1 MASRSFSSK
10 PRQSKSAA
18 LNDIAQAFTL
28 ALKLI
33 LGGDRELF
41 ETVKLSLAV
50 SLSASVIAFLIGA
63 PVGAF
68 LATQTFRARPA
79 LLVCLNALLGL
90 PSVVVGL
97 VVYLLLSRSG
107 PLGSLGLLFTPQ
119 AMILAQIILTLPI
132 IAVMSHR
139 ATETYWTDYCDTFL
153 IFGASRLRAVATLI
167 SAARGALV
175 TVFLAAFGRAIAEV
189 GAIMMVGGNIRGFTR
204 TMTTTIAL
212 QTSRG
217 ELALAL
223 GLGLILIGLTLAISA
238 AAFFLN
244 RRISDY

>member
-1 MASRSFSSK
+1 MD
-10 PRQSKSAA
+10 
-18 LNDIAQAFTL
+18 DIAQAFHF

-33 LGGDRELF
+33 LEGDRELF
-41 ETVKLSLAV
+41 ETVKLSIIV
-50 SLSASVIAFLIGA
+50 SLSASIIAFLIGA
-63 PVGAF
+63 PAGAV

-79 LLVCLNALLGL
+79 MLVSLNALLGL
-90 PSVVVGL
+90 PSVVIGL
-97 VVYLLLSRSG
+97 FVYLLLSRSG
-107 PLGSLGLLFTPQ
+107 PLGFLGFLFTPQ

-132 IAVMSHR
+132 IAVMSYR
-139 ATETYWTDYCDTFL
+139 ATETYWADYRDTFV

-223 GLGLILIGLTLAISA
+223 GLGLVLMGLTLAISA

-244 RRISDY
+244 RRMSDY

>member
-1 MASRSFSSK
+1 VD
-10 PRQSKSAA
+10 
-18 LNDIAQAFTL
+18 DIAQAL
-28 ALKLI
+28 RVALTLI
-33 LGGDRELF
+33 LEGDRELLG
-41 ETVKLSLAV
+41 TVKLSLVV

-63 PVGAF
+63 PLGVA
-68 LATQTFRARPA
+68 LAGQTFRARPA
-79 LLVCLNALLGL
+79 LLICLNALLGL

-97 VVYLLLSRSG
+97 LVYLLLSRSG
-107 PLGSLGLLFTPQ
+107 PLGPLGLLFTPQ
-119 AMILAQIILTLPI
+119 AMILAQIVLTLPI
-132 IAVMSHR
+132 ITVMSHR
-139 ATETYWTDYCDTFL
+139 ATETYWTDYRDTFL
-153 IFGASRLRAVATLI
+153 IFGASRLRALATLI

-223 GLGLILIGLTLAISA
+223 GLGLILMGLTLAISA

-244 RRISDY
+244 RRMSDY

>member
-1 MASRSFSSK
+1 
-10 PRQSKSAA
+10 
-18 LNDIAQAFTL
+18 LDDIAQAFRI
-28 ALKLI
+28 ALNLI
-33 LGGDRELF
+33 LEGDSELLQ
-41 ETVKLSLAV
+41 TVKLSLV
-50 SLSASVIAFLIGA
+50 ISLSASMIAFLIGA
-63 PVGAF
+63 PAGAV

-90 PSVVVGL
+90 PSVVIGL
-97 VVYLLLSRSG
+97 FVYLLLSRSG

-119 AMILAQIILTLPI
+119 AMTLAQIILTLPI
-132 IAVMSHR
+132 IAVMSYR
-139 ATETYWTDYCDTFL
+139 ATEAYWTDYRDTFV

-223 GLGLILIGLTLAISA
+223 GLGLVLMALTLAISA

-244 RRISDY
+244 RRMSDY